1 MAITIS
7 GDGIPESSLQISNTP
22 TNGQFLSA
30 QSGNTGG
37 LTWAA
42 SAGGGGAMEFISKTT
57 VTGTPSS
64 IGITGLD
71 DDSVYKIIFP
81 YLTLSA
87 NEFLKF
93 KMYDHTDTLISADYS
108 YRREDSS
115 VLTVGSGG
123 TEINGYGGGSTTNAW
138 NAEFTLVTK
147 QGNASFRFAAF
158 PIYGDNSDGHVR
170 ITGTFDT
177 TLTASGIGGLYLYP
191 TGGTFTGGQYRIYKI
206 KDS

>member
-7 GDGIPESSLQISNTP
+7 GDGIPESSLQISNAP

-30 QSGNTGG
+30 QSGDTGG

-42 SAGGGGAMEFISKTT
+42 ASSGGGAMEFVSKTT

-64 IGITGLD
+64 IDITGLD

-81 YLTLSA
+81 YVTLSA
-87 NEFLKF
+87 NEFPKF
-93 KMYDHTDTLISADYS
+93 KMYDHTDTLISADYC
-108 YRREDSS
+108 YRREDSN
-115 VLTVGSGG
+115 VLTVANAA
-123 TEINGYGGGSTTNAW
+123 TEINGYGASGETW

-147 QGNASFRFAAF
+147 AGAASFFMQQFA
-158 PIYGDNSDGHVR
+158 PSGDSS
-170 ITGTFDT
+170 TGYCRVSGCFDD
-177 TLTASGIGGLYLYP
+177 TLYASGIGGLSLYP
-191 TGGTFTGGQYRIYKI
+191 NSGTFTGGQYRIYKI